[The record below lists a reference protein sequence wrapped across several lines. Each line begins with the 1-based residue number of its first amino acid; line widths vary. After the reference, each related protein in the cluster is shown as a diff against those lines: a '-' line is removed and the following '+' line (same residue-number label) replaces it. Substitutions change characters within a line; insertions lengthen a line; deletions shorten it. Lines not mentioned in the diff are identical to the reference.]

1 MFKKILKWLG
11 ARLRENSTYAGLG
24 IIAAVAGEHALG
36 VQIGQVGQA
45 VSLIVGGGL
54 VAATT
59 RPSAEDV
66 IRNIIDH

>member
-11 ARLRENSTYAGLG
+11 ARLRENSIYVGLG
-24 IIAAVAGEHALG
+24 VIAAVAGEHALDI
-36 VQIGQVGQA
+36 QIGQVGQA

-54 VAATT
+54 MAATT
-59 RPSAEDV
+59 QPSAEDV